1 MSAVL
6 IPIVNLCRQ
15 DYILCEIRSDEVPQ
29 PGEICLPGGHAL
41 DGETVIE
48 TAIRETIEELAIP
61 VEYITPTGEEF
72 SNTMVSG
79 MEIHAATARIDCRAL
94 SAIRR
99 NEHEVAGWFL
109 LPVNWLR
116 NHKPVSV
123 EYNDIS
129 SMPEALRDYLKGY
142 DTPLEGST
150 IYWDYEGRIIWG
162 LTARLINS
170 YLELTAKK

>member
-61 VEYITPTGEEF
+61 VK
-72 SNTMVSG
+72 
-79 MEIHAATARIDCRAL
+79 
-94 SAIRR
+94 
-99 NEHEVAGWFL
+99 FL
-109 LPVNWLR
+109 AQ
-116 NHKPVSV
+116 S
-123 EYNDIS
+123 
-129 SMPEALRDYLKGY
+129 
-142 DTPLEGST
+142 
-150 IYWDYEGRIIWG
+150 
-162 LTARLINS
+162 
-170 YLELTAKK
+170 